1 MEALTTSWMQGSD
14 TAAIADRL
22 QSLDEEGWA
31 LSAHQATK
39 GQMREML
46 TDLID
51 DETDRLNYQKRDEAM
66 FHADYVVSKS
76 DSKFSPE

>member
-1 MEALTTSWMQGSD
+1 
-14 TAAIADRL
+14 
-22 QSLDEEGWA
+22 
-31 LSAHQATK
+31 
-39 GQMREML
+39 MREML